1 MDAQQDPCMKQY
13 THIYKNI
20 LLYNP
25 YTSSHPPVYLKSSL
39 GDLQYLIQHKYYVNS
54 CKYNVNA
61 IYSCWPGTNSN
72 FDLGN
77 FLKFFS
83 QVFMIHVYKGLTK
96 FSSVQLLSRV
106 RLFVTPWTV
115 AHQASLSIHQVLEL
129 AQTHARR
136 VSDAIQ
142 SSHPLSSPSPA
153 FSFSQHQGLFK

>member
-1 MDAQQDPCMKQY
+1 MKQY

-25 YTSSHPPVYLKSSL
+25 YTFSHPPIYLKSSL
-39 GDLQYLIQHKYYVNS
+39 DDLQYLIQHKYYVNS

-77 FLKFFS
+77 FLKFFFS
-83 QVFMIHVYKGLTK
+83 SIYDPCIQRTDYK

-106 RLFVTPWTV
+106 RLFVTPWTA

-129 AQTHARR
+129 AQTHARQ

-142 SSHPLSSPSPA
+142 PSHPLSSPSPA